1 VRLLN
6 ECKANAFIL
15 RDIYIPEHVKSCLCH
30 LDDNGFILQPLLL
43 GLRSINRPYIIKGPQ
58 LQAFLQGLRSVAKN
72 KTKIVDENSLS
83 DDEFECLCPINKEQF
98 RELIIYCDEIP
109 QDGGHRYVSKK
120 DLLMFLCKMRQGLS
134 DNFLKVIFQYSSR
147 QAVSMAIA
155 TVRQSL
161 MQRFVPNN
169 IGFDAITRDDYI
181 TRHVTDFANELYNPE
196 PQTTRVIAIIDGT
209 YVYIPK
215 STNFR
220 ALRQSYCVHKGR
232 HLVKPVLIV
241 APDGY
246 ILDIQGPY
254 FSDSK
259 NNDAALLQN
268 EFIRNADRMKH
279 WLQENDIVIVDRGY
293 RDATELLVSLGIVWK
308 MPALLL
314 RNQQQLNTED
324 ANDSRLVTKSR
335 WVVEARNGHIKSI
348 FKFFYQM
355 MQIQHIP
362 NLGDFFRIA
371 GAIINKYHPPIL
383 MHEVN
388 AEMARQL
395 LEKAREP
402 NVVQA
407 IVEVDNLKNRNIHRW
422 VQLDAR
428 HLLDFPV
435 LTLDFLKDL
444 TIGIYQV
451 KLASSYVQ
459 NKLYREADD
468 IIEVEM
474 LKDEDQLP
482 QPGFL
487 RTRVFSRFRNA
498 TKYQT
503 WIAYQAD
510 NDVDDQDDAVHENNI
525 IKGYYCTCRSG
536 ARTIGTCA
544 HVSSVLWFL
553 GYACHQEN
561 IRYPSTKLVQS
572 VLDAGNRQVQGNV
585 DLPEVLNF

>member
-1 VRLLN
+1 
-6 ECKANAFIL
+6 
-15 RDIYIPEHVKSCLCH
+15 
-30 LDDNGFILQPLLL
+30 
-43 GLRSINRPYIIKGPQ
+43 
-58 LQAFLQGLRSVAKN
+58 
-72 KTKIVDENSLS
+72 
-83 DDEFECLCPINKEQF
+83 
-98 RELIIYCDEIP
+98 
-109 QDGGHRYVSKK
+109 
-120 DLLMFLCKMRQGLS
+120 
-134 DNFLKVIFQYSSR
+134 
-147 QAVSMAIA
+147 
-155 TVRQSL
+155 
-161 MQRFVPNN
+161 
-169 IGFDAITRDDYI
+169 
-181 TRHVTDFANELYNPE
+181 
-196 PQTTRVIAIIDGT
+196 
-209 YVYIPK
+209 
-215 STNFR
+215 
-220 ALRQSYCVHKGR
+220 
-232 HLVKPVLIV
+232 
-241 APDGY
+241 
-246 ILDIQGPY
+246 
-254 FSDSK
+254 
-259 NNDAALLQN
+259 
-268 EFIRNADRMKH
+268 
-279 WLQENDIVIVDRGY
+279 
-293 RDATELLVSLGIVWK
+293 
-308 MPALLL
+308 
-314 RNQQQLNTED
+314 
-324 ANDSRLVTKSR
+324 
-335 WVVEARNGHIKSI
+335 
-348 FKFFYQM
+348 
-355 MQIQHIP
+355 
-362 NLGDFFRIA
+362 
-371 GAIINKYHPPIL
+371 

-459 NKLYREADD
+459 DKLYREADD

-503 WIAYQAD
+503 WIAYQAIGD

-553 GYACHQEN
+553 GYARHQEN